1 MKYFVQVRW
10 IVKGVMGLSTDPLVP
25 HLETLSKALYSLKTT
40 SGSVFC
46 ASGAPALHI
55 TPLLWTSV
63 PIVAKDPLTTTFYD
77 SMIPKLWLYP
87 QLLACALG
95 HSSIFC

>member
-10 IVKGVMGLSTDPLVP
+10 IVKGVMGLSTDLLVP

-46 ASGAPALHI
+46 ASGAAC
-55 TPLLWTSV
+55 TPHHTPSLDFSSHSGQG
-63 PIVAKDPLTTTFYD
+63 PSD
-77 SMIPKLWLYP
+77 SNIL
-87 QLLACALG
+87 
-95 HSSIFC
+95 